1 MKLGQKV
8 KCKGYLK
15 KTGNFIQRTDDLPKD
30 LYSTLTNGN
39 FEVEKHV
46 AIING
51 HVKRLNFDEEVKTK
65 EIVQKE
71 FSGIIVGKKE
81 IALSIYVTVAYGY
94 DGSEHKCIRKCDFI
108 YCYKVYYAS
117 GKSRLVPCD
126 MVEVEDE

>member
-81 IALSIYVTVAYGY
+81 IALGIYVTVEYGY
-94 DGSEHKCIRKCDFI
+94 DCSERDWIRKCDFI

-126 MVEVEDE
+126 MVEVEE

>member
-15 KTGNFIQRTDDLPKD
+15 KTGNFICKTNDLPKD
-30 LYSTLTNGN
+30 LYSTVTNGN
-39 FEVEKHV
+39 FEIENYV
-46 AIING
+46 ARVNG

-81 IALSIYVTVAYGY
+81 TTLSICVTVEYGY
-94 DGSEHKCIRKCDFI
+94 DGSEHERIWKCDFS
-108 YCYKVYYAS
+108 YCYKVYYAL

-126 MVEVEDE
+126 MVEVEE

>member
-15 KTGNFIQRTDDLPKD
+15 KTGNFIQRTDGLPKD

-39 FEVEKHV
+39 FEVEEHV

-51 HVKRLNFDEEVKTK
+51 HVKRLNFEEEVKTK

-81 IALSIYVTVAYGY
+81 IFLSIYVTVEYGY
-94 DGSEHKCIRKCDFI
+94 YSSEREFIRKCDFI
-108 YCYKVYYAS
+108 YCYKVYYAF
-117 GKSRLVPCD
+117 GKSRLVPCN
-126 MVEVEDE
+126 MVEVEE